1 MDDDVAATKRVS
13 IGGVILTVDLLVY
26 QVTEIMLKLL
36 QPQILYKEY

>member
-26 QVTEIMLKLL
+26 QVTEIML
-36 QPQILYKEY
+36 ITVATSDII